1 MSIVQ
6 RIQQRQ
12 GASVGE
18 AVQQMDQA
26 QVEAGKPDATQQ
38 AMAGREAHAKAIRE
52 APEQMPTEEVAAGPE
67 EQLMHEK
74 IEAQMLHLIHGKEQS
89 TRLLEAIF
97 AEQDPVMGIGTIAG
111 DLVLKLKDANPM
123 VTDDVL
129 ASIGERVVEEMTELV
144 ERANPRIDIEEDEM
158 AEAYSIGLQN
168 YMKAKPQEMDE
179 EEMRRFLSNG

>member
-6 RIQQRQ
+6 RIQERQ
-12 GASVGE
+12 GESVGA
-18 AVQQMDQA
+18 AVQKMD
-26 QVEAGKPDATQQ
+26 EAASAANAPDATQQ
-38 AMAGREAHAKAIRE
+38 AFAGREAHAKAIRE
-52 APEQMPTEEVAAGPE
+52 APEQEPTEEVEAGPE

-74 IEAQMLHLIHGKEQS
+74 IEAQMLHLVHGKDMS
-89 TRLLEAIF
+89 TRLLEAVF

-123 VTDDVL
+123 ATDDVL
-129 ASIGERVVEEMTELV
+129 ASIGERVVEEITELV
-144 ERANPRIDIEEDEM
+144 ERANPRIDLEEDEM

-179 EEMRRFLSNG
+179 DEMRRFLSNG